1 MPNAKLRW
9 FWSIASIS
17 SAILLIGGLGA
28 MCLDYAVNGGIDFID
43 DHFQLFLWA
52 NLVGL
57 VLCMVSI
64 LGWVRHSDRR
74 GRTVIG
80 AATFLL
86 SVGTG
91 VLGNLIRP
99 YDVHGPFS
107 MLFLTLL
114 PMCILGLVVWLRAL
128 RSNA

>member
-1 MPNAKLRW
+1 MRNAQRRR
-9 FWSIASIS
+9 FWGIASIS
-17 SAILLIGGLGA
+17 SAVLQIGGLGA
-28 MCLDYAVNGGIDFID
+28 LCLDYAVNGGIDFID

-52 NLVGL
+52 NLAGL
-57 VLCMVSI
+57 ILCVVSI
-64 LGWVRHSDRR
+64 LGWARHLDRR
-74 GRTVIG
+74 GRVVIG

-86 SVGTG
+86 SVGIG
-91 VLGNLIRP
+91 IIGNLIRP

-114 PMCILGLVVWLRAL
+114 PTSILGLVLWLRAV

>member
-1 MPNAKLRW
+1 MPNAKLRR

-28 MCLDYAVNGGIDFID
+28 MCLDYAVNGGIDLID
-43 DHFQLFLWA
+43 NHFQLFLWA

-86 SVGTG
+86 SVGIG
-91 VLGNLIRP
+91 VFGNLIRP

-107 MLFLTLL
+107 ILFLTLL
-114 PMCILGLVVWLRAL
+114 PTSILGLVLWLRAV
-128 RSNA
+128 RSKA

>member
-1 MPNAKLRW
+1 MSNAKLCW

-17 SAILLIGGLGA
+17 CAILLVGGLGA
-28 MCLDYAVNGGIDFID
+28 MCLDYAVNGGIDFMD

-74 GRTVIG
+74 CRAVIG

-86 SVGTG
+86 SVGIG
-91 VLGNLIRP
+91 VVGNLIRP

-114 PMCILGLVVWLRAL
+114 PTAILGLVLWLRAAG
-128 RSNA
+128 SKT

>member
-1 MPNAKLRW
+1 MANAKLRR

-28 MCLDYAVNGGIDFID
+28 MCLDYAVKGGIDFID
-43 DHFQLFLWA
+43 GHFQIFLWT

-57 VLCMVSI
+57 VLCVVSI

-74 GRTVIG
+74 GRIVIG

-86 SVGTG
+86 SVGIG
-91 VLGNLIRP
+91 VLGNQIRP

-114 PMCILGLVVWLRAL
+114 PMSILGLVLWLRAV
-128 RSNA
+128 RSEA

>member
-1 MPNAKLRW
+1 MPNAKLRR

-28 MCLDYAVNGGIDFID
+28 ECLDYAENGGNDFID

-52 NLVGL
+52 NLVGI
-57 VLCMVSI
+57 VLCIVSI

-86 SVGTG
+86 SVGIS
-91 VLGNLIRP
+91 VFGNLIRP

-114 PMCILGLVVWLRAL
+114 PTATLGLVLWLRAV
-128 RSNA
+128 RSKA